1 MANSLGQDLP
11 TGTVVVMRANSPD
24 GTTSR
29 FRIAGGCGLTAKLSA
44 TEISGTW
51 LDEKHTPDIVSGLDI
66 DALAT
71 LALLEIEQ
79 KRKEEAQKLKERE
92 VYG

>member
-11 TGTVVVMRANSPD
+11 TGTIVVMRANSPD

-29 FRIAGGCGLTAKLSA
+29 FRVVGGCGLTAKLTA

-51 LDEKHTPDIVSGLDI
+51 FDEKHTPDIVSGMDI

-79 KRKEEAQKLKERE
+79 RKAAEQQQLKERT
-92 VYG
+92 V